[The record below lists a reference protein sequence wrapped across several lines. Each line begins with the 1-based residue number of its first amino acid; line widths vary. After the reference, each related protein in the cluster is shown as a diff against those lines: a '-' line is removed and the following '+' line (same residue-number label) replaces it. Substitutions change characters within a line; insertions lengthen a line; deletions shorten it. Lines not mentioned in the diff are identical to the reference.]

1 MVRQWVPCF
10 AIVLVW
16 AVVQAP
22 EAEAAGSGLLGFAR
36 CHLCETRAPEGPIE
50 DCCQECDAATVDEAT
65 NDFFLPLLNDLAT
78 THALR
83 YFRVDLWRDCGLW
96 QDDGTCMRE
105 SCAVCECPPDQLPPA
120 LQGEAQP
127 AGAEGAPDC
136 SQGKTVASASEGS
149 GVAAGVSPAQVD
161 ALSRVALGG
170 GPDQDSDLKGWEL
183 PRGEQERA
191 QWTEA
196 DPESSS
202 LAYVD
207 LLKNPEGFTGYSGP
221 DAHRIWS
228 SVYDENCFRGTDG
241 EDEGLCLEERAF
253 FRLVSGLHASIST
266 HLSLNALDGRPH
278 TQLWVDRVGR
288 WPNRIR
294 NLYFTFLVVLRAVRK
309 AGDRLLAPG
318 LLSSGLEGEDSQV
331 RAMLTRLVGSGEHPA
346 ADLVGQAFDEQAMFR
361 VRREEVVEAC
371 PAVLSGGLTDMQELT
386 RRYHEAAQRKAAL
399 RAEFQGKFRNISRI
413 MDCVG
418 CEKCRM
424 WGKLQFLGLGTAM
437 KVLFDDDGAG
447 AEIPLT
453 RNEAVALVNVLH
465 RLAISV
471 AEVTNMRDRE
481 AAAAAMN
488 VASVAG
494 GVLLAGL
501 VVASGWCVGCKC
513 RKGDKA
519 SREAASNP
527 DGQPAKDAEDAGDA
541 APPANPGLRKRAS
554 VAPST

>member
-1 MVRQWVPCF
+1 MRELGVR
-10 AIVLVW
+10 
-16 AVVQAP
+16 
-22 EAEAAGSGLLGFAR
+22 R
-36 CHLCETRAPEGPIE
+36 
-50 DCCQECDAATVDEAT
+50 
-65 NDFFLPLLNDLAT
+65 
-78 THALR
+78 HALR
-83 YFRVDLWRDCGLW
+83 YFRVDLWRDCSLW
-96 QDDGTCMRE
+96 NDDGTCMRE
-105 SCAVCECPPDQLPPA
+105 SCAVCECPIDELPPA
-120 LQGEAQP
+120 LQGEA
-127 AGAEGAPDC
+127 APTDKGSAQDC
-136 SQGKTVASASEGS
+136 NQGGGSAPESRTG
-149 GVAAGVSPAQVD
+149 GLTMGVSPAQLD

-170 GPDQDSDLKGWEL
+170 GPGQDSELKGWDL

-266 HLSLNALDGRPH
+266 HLSLNALDGKPH
-278 TQLWVDRVGR
+278 AQLWVDRVGR

-318 LLSSGLEGEDSQV
+318 LLSSGLEGEDARV
-331 RAMLTRLVGSGEHPA
+331 RELLSRLVGSDPPGDHPA
-346 ADLVGQAFDEQAMFR
+346 AALVGRAFDEQAMFR
-361 VRREEVVEAC
+361 VRREEVIDAC

-437 KVLFDDDGAG
+437 KVLFDDDGDKA
-447 AEIPLT
+447 AIALT

-481 AAAAAMN
+481 AMNAAFN

-501 VVASGWCVGCKC
+501 AIAGGWCLGCCCPASGHRAGGNSDSAADVPTAGVP
-513 RKGDKA
+513 GVPEPA
-519 SREAASNP
+519 AAAS
-527 DGQPAKDAEDAGDA
+527 A
-541 APPANPGLRKRAS
+541 GLRKRAN
-554 VAPST
+554 VAPSS